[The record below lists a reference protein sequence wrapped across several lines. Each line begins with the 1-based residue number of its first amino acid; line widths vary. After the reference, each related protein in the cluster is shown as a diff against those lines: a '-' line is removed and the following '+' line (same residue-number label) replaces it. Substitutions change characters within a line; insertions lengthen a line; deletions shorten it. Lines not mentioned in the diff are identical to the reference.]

1 MWTLTLQPWK
11 PRDISHKPK
20 GHRRYVNRPVAI
32 TNCWTMVS
40 FSNPGPGGMSKPSKS
55 IELEEIRRKLS
66 SCWLIPQERTCWNAN
81 IQWTPRP
88 RSCAGQWLLGS
99 LQREGELCQRAW
111 RLVVFKPLA
120 ICHYTQ
126 NTLLGSLKQNHK
138 FCCHITC
145 VFWKGPLGEPE
156 HWEQFLSV
164 LWVIFFMGLSSTI
177 NGLSHPFFSGYG
189 SNPAKKTWIL
199 WQDVKNWS

>member
-32 TNCWTMVS
+32 TNCWTMVC

-111 RLVVFKPLA
+111 RLVVFKTLGNMPLHPKHTTGKSETKPQVLLPHHLCFLEGA
-120 ICHYTQ
+120 TGWTW
-126 NTLLGSLKQNHK
+126 TLGTVFERFMSYFFHGLIINHK
-138 FCCHITC
+138 
-145 VFWKGPLGEPE
+145 
-156 HWEQFLSV
+156 
-164 LWVIFFMGLSSTI
+164 WVIASFFLGIWQQPSKK
-177 NGLSHPFFSGYG
+177 HGYF
-189 SNPAKKTWIL
+189 